1 MRVQVVSAVVAP
13 IEMQGTPKKK
23 LSKESYLT
31 LRLRA
36 QQVGALRDFAADP
49 YTGPARLDERPRPKL
64 TGV

>member
-1 MRVQVVSAVVAP
+1 
-13 IEMQGTPKKK
+13 MQGTPKKK